1 MVAAWQVRVSFLAD
15 RLKVSVC
22 FARTNC
28 VVCRLSHFHSFFSH
42 DTKLNEHVKLIKTKD
57 LSIKVCMFRY
67 FLNLDFIQRTCL
79 GLVQPFR
86 PLAYG
91 PSVGSAA
98 SSQAPSGA
106 AHGTHRTF
114 PSSAQGSQVPSEAQ
128 WRFMHGFCGSKMPR
142 KTCQKCRIKYEHMD
156 QKLQKLQ
163 TWLENLALEPS
174 GGLPLIF
181 LAEQSWWSVFS
192 NSILSGSSL
201 SLLDSICSCQV
212 EAIPWW
218 VVAGVVDGV
227 PKWVSW
233 CRSLSFLTLGGT

>member
-28 VVCRLSHFHSFFSH
+28 VVCRLPHFHSFFSH
-42 DTKLNEHVKLIKTKD
+42 DIKTKD

-114 PSSAQGSQVPSEAQ
+114 PSSAQGSQVPSEAP
-128 WRFMHGFCGSKMPR
+128 WRFIFFLRFLWQSNAEENMWKMPHKIWTHVSKIG
-142 KTCQKCRIKYEHMD
+142 KTANM
-156 QKLQKLQ
+156 
-163 TWLENLALEPS
+163 TWEFGFGIGWIHS
-174 GGLPLIF
+174 RSR
-181 LAEQSWWSVFS
+181 SWWWFAIDFS
-192 NSILSGSSL
+192 SRANSIRSGLSL
-201 SLLDSICSCQV
+201 SLPDSICSCQV